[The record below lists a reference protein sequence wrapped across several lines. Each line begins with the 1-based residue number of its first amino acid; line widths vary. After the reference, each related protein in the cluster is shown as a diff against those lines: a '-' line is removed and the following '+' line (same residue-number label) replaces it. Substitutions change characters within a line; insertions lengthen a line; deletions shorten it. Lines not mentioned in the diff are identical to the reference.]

1 MLLALLLLLLLSD
14 VCDRRLIEAD
24 RLLVAGEPRTAQRVL
39 LLPVRYRALA
49 KRWTL
54 ARVERIDDVTD
65 RSA

>member
-1 MLLALLLLLLLSD
+1 MLLLVLLLLFLPDVARRCLLKT
-14 VCDRRLIEAD
+14 D
-24 RLLVAGEPRTAQRVL
+24 RLLIAGEPRTTEWIL

-54 ARVERIDDVTD
+54 ACVERIDDVTD